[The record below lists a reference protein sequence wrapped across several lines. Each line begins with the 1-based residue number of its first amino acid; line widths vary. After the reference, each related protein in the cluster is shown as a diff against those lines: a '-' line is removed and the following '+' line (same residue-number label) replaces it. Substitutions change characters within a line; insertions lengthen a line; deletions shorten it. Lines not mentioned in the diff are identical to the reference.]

1 MLDIKAHGRSDVG
14 KARKGNEDA
23 IALDEAHGLFL
34 LADGMG
40 GHENGEIASKAA
52 IATAHEGLLAAQPT
66 FARFGDD
73 PSDST
78 RDAALAAIVDVF
90 QKTCAHVYG
99 LGREGQTSRRMG
111 STLDA
116 IVRVGD
122 RVIIGHVG
130 DGRVYLVRGGQVYR
144 LTEDHTLLGEQV
156 RAGVVTEAQARES
169 DLRGV
174 LTRSIGSQ
182 RSVKV
187 DTLILDLFP
196 GDRLLMCTDGL
207 HQYIAGRDLA
217 DLLGREG
224 GDVGKLVAHANAAG
238 GADNISVLL
247 IECVARPVAAQAS
260 PAQTIGGLQP
270 AAGPAGPVSLRID
283 AICRLPMFQHLD
295 YREQIA
301 VLSVAHARR
310 YAAGDTIVKQG
321 SPGNE
326 MFLVIVGQLHV
337 ERDGVK
343 LAELGPGGHFGEMS
357 LIDGSPRS
365 AAVVAHTPT
374 DVLSIGR
381 AELDGLIRRD
391 PVFGLKVLGTFV
403 QVLSARLRATSA
415 NLTGLELAG

>member
-1 MLDIKAHGRSDVG
+1 MLDIKARGLSDAG

-23 IALDEAHGLFL
+23 IALDEARGIFL

-40 GHENGEIASKAA
+40 GHENGDVASKAA
-52 IATAHEGLLAAQPT
+52 IATAHERLLAALST
-66 FARFGDD
+66 FERFRDD
-73 PSDST
+73 PGEST
-78 RDAALAAIVDVF
+78 RDAALAAMVDAF

-122 RVIIGHVG
+122 RVVLGHVG
-130 DGRVYLVRGGQVYR
+130 DGRVHLVRGGRVYF
-144 LTEDHTLLGEQV
+144 LTEDHTLLGEQL
-156 RAGVVTEAQARES
+156 RAGVVTEEQVRES
-169 DLRGV
+169 HLRGV
-174 LTRSIGSQ
+174 LTRCIGTHQ
-182 RSVKV
+182 SVKV

-207 HQYIAGRDLA
+207 HQYLAGRDLL
-217 DLLGREG
+217 DLLGPEG

-238 GADNISVLL
+238 GSDNISVLL
-247 IECVARPVAAQAS
+247 LECAAHPVAAKVS
-260 PAQTIGGLQP
+260 PARADASAEP
-270 AAGPAGPVSLRID
+270 PAGPVSLRID
-283 AICRLPMFQHLD
+283 AICRLPLFQHLD
-295 YREQIA
+295 YREQVA
-301 VLSVAHARR
+301 VLSVAHSRK
-310 YAAGDTIVKQG
+310 YEAGETIVRQG
-321 SPGNE
+321 SPGTD
-326 MFLVIVGQLHV
+326 MFIVVVGQLVV
-337 ERDGVK
+337 ERDGVN

-365 AAVVAHTPT
+365 ATVVAHSAT

-403 QVLSARLRATSA
+403 QALSARLRSTSA
-415 NLTGLELAG
+415 NLTGLEHAG